1 MAKTIGS
8 LNVSMGLSITDFIQN
23 LDKVKED
30 MGKLEAVT
38 QAASQHFDRDV
49 AGVMGDALHKFAKSS
64 KLGADD
70 ALAFAVNLKKLGLD
84 ADGITSTL
92 EKFGKSIG
100 RFAKNSGEASKAFA
114 GVLGKIGQSDK
125 VLLQDIQALE
135 SMGVKAFD
143 ALAKELTKVEGK
155 AVTTA
160 DVMKRI
166 SSGAI
171 SGADAFRLITQGGR
185 EQSQSVAQEQ
195 KAKSRLSQFLSHVE
209 SRITSA
215 ASSIYNKVIN
225 LVTNPITVISG
236 ALASYGVYKIYDR
249 AVMAFANTEEILTRI
264 KGLAGDAGAA
274 EIGGAMNEIAN
285 QGRIAQEAIGK
296 LATGFLTL
304 GVSSSDAARML
315 QSFGTISQVAGSGA
329 GDVFAKLGEISQ
341 SMIRTSQVQLSDFEQ
356 LAALGLPVYE
366 ALAERLSKVTGKAVT
381 AQQAMDLLREGKIGT
396 ADALNA
402 INNLQSNPKVITQ
415 LEQQANTLK
424 GIYARLAG
432 EIEGFFTEFGGA
444 IVEALDLKGFSNGLV
459 AFVQNFRNNFES
471 LVPAIKNVGAIL
483 AVVRDV
489 LFQAFQGLVN
499 FFTTLGGADATVGN
513 IDNIRS
519 VVIQFAQGV
528 LTALQSVMLA
538 AVDIVNKMIQSVGG
552 LERFAKIAGGFVAG
566 AGSGAL
572 LGSSAGGIGALPGA
586 IVGGITGAVYAFS
599 KTSGAGDMI
608 DAEGIK
614 AKMNDAF
621 KSIADAVGAT
631 GTDQAQNIVQQ
642 FIGSFNTA
650 INDAAAG
657 TIGQNNMIMKINTAF
672 NTMIDGLDIGITNG
686 TMGHTAFLNQLSGGT
701 ATAIAMFKRQLDLGS
716 ISTDEFAKTMDRM
729 RTTAFAALDAQL
741 SAGTITNEEYGNS
754 IMAIQQQFD
763 ALNPPDLAG
772 LNASMGGD
780 NVPQWIKDL
789 SKVETPLEIYRRKME
804 ELQMALADRPDL
816 FAAGAAQLAN
826 ELEKS
831 VGAVEALKNPGAL
844 LAGSAAAF
852 SQVLKIQNA
861 GGGENAADR
870 LARIQ
875 QQALRQDQARNQLL
889 EQIGAAAR
897 NQGGLVIANF

>member
-49 AGVMGDALHKFAKSS
+49 AGVMGDALHKFAKTS

-160 DVMKRI
+160 EVMKRI
-166 SSGAI
+166 SSGSM

-185 EQSQSVAQEQ
+185 EQTQSAAQEQ
-195 KAKSRLSQFLSHVE
+195 KAKSRLSQFLNYVE
-209 SRITSA
+209 TKITSA

-264 KGLAGDAGAA
+264 KGLAGDAGAV
-274 EIGGAMNEIAN
+274 EIGNAMNEIAN

-315 QSFGTISQVAGSGA
+315 KSFGTISQVAGSGA

-341 SMIRTSQVQLSDFEQ
+341 SMIKTNEVQASDFQQ
-356 LAALGLPVYE
+356 LAAMGLPVYE
-366 ALAERLSKVTGKAVT
+366 ALAQRLSQVTGQAVT
-381 AQQAMDLLREGKIGT
+381 AEQAMQLLAERKVGT

-415 LEQQANTLK
+415 LEQQASTLK

-631 GTDQAQNIVQQ
+631 GTDQAQSIVQQ

-772 LNASMGGD
+772 LNAFLGGD

-816 FAAGAAQLAN
+816 FAAGAAQLAD

-861 GGGENAADR
+861 GNGENAADR

-875 QQALRQDQARNQLL
+875 QQALQQDRARNELL
-889 EQIGAAAR
+889 QQIGAAAA
-897 NQGGLVIANF
+897 NQNNLVIANF

>member
-30 MGKLEAVT
+30 MGKLESVT

-49 AGVMGDALHKFAKSS
+49 AGVMGDALHKFAKTS

-160 DVMKRI
+160 EVMKRI
-166 SSGAI
+166 SSGSM

-185 EQSQSVAQEQ
+185 EQTQSAAQEQ
-195 KAKSRLSQFLSHVE
+195 KAKSRLTQFLNYVE
-209 SRITSA
+209 TKITSA

-315 QSFGTISQVAGSGA
+315 NSFGTISQVAGSGA

-341 SMIRTSQVQLSDFEQ
+341 SMIKTSEVQASDFQQ
-356 LAALGLPVYE
+356 LAAMGLPVYE
-366 ALAERLSKVTGKAVT
+366 ALAERLSKVTGQAVT
-381 AQQAMDLLREGKIGT
+381 AEQAMQLLAERKVGT

-402 INNLQSNPKVITQ
+402 INNLQSNPKVIMQ
-415 LEQQANTLK
+415 LEQQASTLK

-459 AFVQNFRNNFES
+459 AFVQNIRNNFES
-471 LVPAIKNVGAIL
+471 LVPAIKNVGMIL

-614 AKMNDAF
+614 TKMNDAF

-772 LNASMGGD
+772 LNAFMGGD

-816 FAAGAAQLAN
+816 FAAGAAQLAD

-861 GGGENAADR
+861 GNGENAADR

-875 QQALRQDQARNQLL
+875 QQALQQDRARNELL
-889 EQIGAAAR
+889 QQIGAATA
-897 NQGGLVIANF
+897 NQNNLVIANF